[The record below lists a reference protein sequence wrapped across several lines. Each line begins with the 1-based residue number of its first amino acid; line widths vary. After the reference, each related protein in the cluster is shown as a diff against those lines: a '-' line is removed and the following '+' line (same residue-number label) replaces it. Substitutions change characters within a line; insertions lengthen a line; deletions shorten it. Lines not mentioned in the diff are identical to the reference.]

1 MPLTIAVQWS
11 EGMELAKHQL
21 ECWPRDY
28 RMNYKSVFLFRQHI
42 VKFRGFVCLPFSTMH
57 ICTFICVKKHVHI
70 CTINLLMVL
79 YMFRSSSFFGHWKKT
94 VQIRKHWRATGVCHF
109 NWYECALEK
118 REEAENPARVILRK
132 HRYQNRAF
140 IFLGILITLAAGS
153 L

>member
-11 EGMELAKHQL
+11 EAMELAKHQL

-79 YMFRSSSFFGHWKKT
+79 YMFRSSSFFWSLEKKLSKLESIEELRVFVISTDTNVHWKNVKKLKT
-94 VQIRKHWRATGVCHF
+94 QL
-109 NWYECALEK
+109 ESSCASTVIKIGLLFFLEFW
-118 REEAENPARVILRK
+118 L
-132 HRYQNRAF
+132 
-140 IFLGILITLAAGS
+140 L
-153 L
+153 